1 MEASITTY
9 IFTLE
14 KKSLL
19 KAYLTEQLPP
29 LMPPPTT
36 SATVMVKKYQ
46 STLHKVMVVVS
57 HYWWAIKDEIS
68 ICLIGAQF

>member
-1 MEASITTY
+1 MEDSITTH
-9 IFTLE
+9 IITLE

-36 SATVMVKKYQ
+36 SATVMVKKIPNNLTQ
-46 STLHKVMVVVS
+46 SHGGRQPLLVGH
-57 HYWWAIKDEIS
+57 
-68 ICLIGAQF
+68 